1 MTASHPP
8 ARWTRLLHRRLL
20 LSLTLPAAI
29 GLVLLALALTDLVA
43 DRAPASVLLW
53 VVPGTVVGYAI
64 GGMIRVAWDS
74 EAGQLVQ
81 SGGGLLVLLAYLGAR
96 FGSGY
101 LLSPRFFDW
110 PYIANAA
117 ALAAV
122 GLLLGRVLGTR
133 GAILRAL
140 DGRDGG

>member
-101 LLSPRFFDW
+101 LLSPRFTVLRL
-110 PYIANAA
+110 
-117 ALAAV
+117 ALYRQRGGV
-122 GLLLGRVLGTR
+122 GGRRTAPGQGSRDAR
-133 GAILRAL
+133 GHPASAR
-140 DGRDGG
+140 RS